1 MNNEAGA
8 PVGRTKEVP
17 AGETGA
23 PVRQEAGAAS
33 LGFRRLAADAVDDML
48 RHSPE
53 WATSLGDH
61 RFDDQLDDLSEE
73 GRAQMAARL
82 RAHRQKVAA
91 LAPDELGPEEQVD
104 RAVLLGELER
114 REWLASELARQRWD
128 PLYYN
133 PGEAIYPLLS
143 RDVLALPERLRAIAS
158 RLECFPARLE
168 VARRQL
174 EAPPLLHVETALDRH
189 RGTVALVEQVGHLLE
204 TEPSMAPL
212 VEPAQRRAL
221 EALDKFGAHL
231 EHLREGPH
239 RSPRLGPERFAR
251 KLALELSS
259 PLDPEDVLGQAR
271 DWMDEVQSD
280 LEEAAGRYLAD
291 PGDSCAGR
299 GRAPASA
306 QVGPGAVRSALE
318 AVASDRP
325 DAASF
330 LPSIEAAL
338 LRCRETVASL
348 GVVTLPDDPLRVELM
363 PPFRRGVGGAYCDP
377 AGPLEEGGE
386 TSFAVEPTPEN
397 WSEEQKASFYREYNL
412 AMITNLTVHEAMPG
426 HMVQLAWA
434 RRFSGP
440 TLARKIFESGTF
452 VEGWAVHAERIMA
465 EAGQGGL
472 AVRLQQLKMQLRVAA
487 NAIIDVSVHAGDMGE
502 GEALALMMGRCY
514 QEESEARKKWRRACL
529 TSAQLST
536 YFVGYQQL
544 SDLFARL
551 GQRSNYD
558 EVLAHGS
565 PPPALLAKLLLP

>member
-17 AGETGA
+17 AGQTGA
-23 PVRQEAGAAS
+23 PVRQETGAAS
-33 LGFRRLAADAVDDML
+33 LGFRRLAADAIDDIL

-133 PGEAIYPLLS
+133 PGEAIYPLVS
-143 RDVLALPERLRAIAS
+143 RDVLPLPERLRAIAS

-168 VARRQL
+168 MARRQL

-259 PLDPEDVLGQAR
+259 PLDPEDVLRQAR

-280 LEEAAGRYLAD
+280 LEEAARRYLAD
-291 PGDSCAGR
+291 PGDGGAGR

-306 QVGPGAVRSALE
+306 QVGAGAVRSALE

-325 DAASF
+325 GAASF

-386 TSFAVEPTPEN
+386 THFAVEPAPEN

-426 HMVQLAWA
+426 HMVQLARA

-472 AVRLQQLKMQLRVAA
+472 PVRLQQLKMQLRVAA
-487 NAIIDVSVHAGDMGE
+487 NAIIDVSVHAGDMGQ

-536 YFVGYQQL
+536 YFVGYKQL

>member
-1 MNNEAGA
+1 
-8 PVGRTKEVP
+8 
-17 AGETGA
+17 
-23 PVRQEAGAAS
+23 
-33 LGFRRLAADAVDDML
+33 LGFRRLAADAIDDVL

-133 PGEAIYPLLS
+133 PGEAIYPLVS
-143 RDVLALPERLRAIAS
+143 RDVLPLPERLRAIAS

-168 VARRQL
+168 MARRQL

-259 PLDPEDVLGQAR
+259 PLDPEDVLRQAR

-280 LEEAAGRYLAD
+280 LEEAARRYLAD
-291 PGDSCAGR
+291 PGDGGAGR
-299 GRAPASA
+299 GRARASA
-306 QVGPGAVRSALE
+306 QVGAGAVRSALE

-386 TSFAVEPTPEN
+386 THFAVEPAPEN

-426 HMVQLAWA
+426 HMVQLARA

-472 AVRLQQLKMQLRVAA
+472 PVRLQQLKMQLRVAA
-487 NAIIDVSVHAGDMGE
+487 NAIIDVSVHAGDMGQ

-536 YFVGYQQL
+536 YFVGYKQL